1 MKRVLVFF
9 FFMLFEKKINAVLF
23 CFTYTVLKSV
33 CDIIFFQNCSLV
45 IIALVALPT
54 QKHLHIENS
63 TDTVTTVTL
72 HCAMSE
78 AQLWCFCDHRE
89 GKNSLYLFIQELS
102 NQSPSTSPAEPL
114 RQQLFGWESNSIII
128 QSVGEDSIRLR
139 GAHRF

>member
-1 MKRVLVFF
+1 
-9 FFMLFEKKINAVLF
+9 MLFEKKNQCCPLLF
-23 CFTYTVLKSV
+23 YLHCPKVSLRYY
-33 CDIIFFQNCSLV
+33 FFQNCSLV

-78 AQLWCFCDHRE
+78 AQLWCFCDYRE

-102 NQSPSTSPAEPL
+102 NQSPSTSPAELL